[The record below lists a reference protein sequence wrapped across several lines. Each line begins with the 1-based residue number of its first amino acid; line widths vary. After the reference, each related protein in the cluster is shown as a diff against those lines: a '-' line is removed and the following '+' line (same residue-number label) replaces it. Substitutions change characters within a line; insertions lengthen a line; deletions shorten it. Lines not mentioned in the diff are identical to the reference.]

1 MLGRRTLALRI
12 GCLAFIGWLAATT
25 HASAIYR
32 GHDVP
37 PRAFPFMVSLYL
49 VSEGSYGLCGGTL
62 IADQWV
68 LTAAHCVINAGAKQV
83 FVFAGSDQQWDG
95 DKIQADHWLAHP
107 DYDAEHLNNDLALV
121 HLPRAP
127 RMTPFVTVKRSTNPN
142 RFADVTAPYS
152 SDPEKFEVWKEQL
165 AAALQRNVTVVGW
178 GMTAPTRPE
187 SGAGENSRIIAGT
200 SATLQMLD
208 FRVASSAYCNA
219 RWLLSSMASLQA
231 ALGALGLTDDAV
243 KDILD
248 TVRAAKPKAFPAG
261 AFCGSASVDVLGEP
275 VGGNTLVTRLPA
287 SQGGGLCWGLGC
299 RGPEFC
305 VDPGC
310 DYRIPIESEASDC
323 PGDSGGPILAKEADG
338 SWTQVGIVSYGV
350 TVRDEAAEC
359 GLTLAP
365 SVYTNVAIY
374 DAWIRSVIGAQ

>member
-1 MLGRRTLALRI
+1 MVERRTSALRI
-12 GCLAFIGWLAATT
+12 CLFALVGWLAATSN
-25 HASAIYR
+25 AGAIFR

-37 PRAFPFMVSLYL
+37 PRAFPFTVSLYL
-49 VSEGSYGLCGGTL
+49 VTDGGYALCGGSL

-68 LTAAHCVINAGAKQV
+68 LTAAHCLVNARAKQI

-107 DYDAEHLNNDLALV
+107 DYDSDHVNNDLGLI
-121 HLPRAP
+121 HLERAP
-127 RMTPFVTVKRSTNPN
+127 RLSPLVTVRRSTNPN
-142 RFADVTAPYS
+142 RFPDMTVPFS
-152 SDPEKFEVWKEQL
+152 SDPEKFEAWKAQL
-165 AAALQRNVTVVGW
+165 AAATQRNVTVVGW

-187 SGAGENSRIIAGT
+187 SGAGGNSRIIPGT
-200 SATLQMLD
+200 SAMLQMLD

-219 RWLLSSMASLQA
+219 RWLLSSMAGLQA

-243 KDILD
+243 KDIMD
-248 TVRAAKPKAFPAG
+248 TVRAAKPRAFPTG

-275 VGGNTLVTRLPA
+275 VGGNTLLTRLPA
-287 SQGGGLCWGLGC
+287 AEGGGLCLGLGC

-310 DYRIPIESEASDC
+310 TYRIPIESEPSDC
-323 PGDSGGPILAKEADG
+323 PGDSGGPVLAKDADG
-338 SWTQVGIVSYGV
+338 GWTQVGIVSYGI
-350 TVRDEAAEC
+350 TVRDDAAEC

-365 SVYTNVAIY
+365 SVYTNVGAY
-374 DAWIRSVIGAQ
+374 DAWIRSVIEAR